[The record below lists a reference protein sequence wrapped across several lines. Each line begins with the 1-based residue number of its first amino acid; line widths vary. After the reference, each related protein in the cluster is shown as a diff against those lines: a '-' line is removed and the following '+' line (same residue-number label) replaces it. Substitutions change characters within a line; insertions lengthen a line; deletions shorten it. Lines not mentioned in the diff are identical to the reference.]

1 MADNLFEELPDEL
14 QAGIRELGWT
24 KPMPVQERVLPAMA
38 TGDDLIVQ
46 AQTGSGKTGAF
57 GIPLV
62 GMLDPDVNACQ
73 ALIMLPTRELAGQVA
88 KELEILGKAKG
99 IRCLPVYG
107 GVGYQQQIDAIEE
120 GAHVIVGT
128 PGRVLDHINNG
139 RLTFE
144 SLRALVLDEADE
156 MLSLGFW
163 PDMREINKHLPKG
176 RQSCLFSATIP
187 EKVRSL
193 SRFFLEDPKYV
204 SLNEDQV
211 APQQIEHFFM
221 VTTAQEKEKNLARI
235 LEYEDPES
243 AIIFCNTKDDVRF
256 VTAFL
261 QRRGFDA
268 DQISGDLTQVAREK
282 AMARIK
288 AGKLRFLVA
297 TDVAARGIDISD
309 LSHVIGYSSPD
320 SPDVYVHRIT
330 ERPVPTDKQIAGLIG
345 ERLAVKVEQE
355 IRALPER
362 ERQNLIERFRPIVE
376 TLTETEDGK
385 QDLAAICAFYLAEH
399 QPETTVSEPDLKANE
414 ERDRDSGRGRD
425 RKSGGGGG
433 GRKRRRPRRD

>member
-193 SRFFLEDPKYV
+193 SRFFLEDPKYA
-204 SLNEDQV
+204 SLQEDTRIPRV
-211 APQQIEHFFM
+211 RSSSATPR
-221 VTTAQEKEKNLARI
+221 TT
-235 LEYEDPES
+235 S
-243 AIIFCNTKDDVRF
+243 A
-256 VTAFL
+256 
-261 QRRGFDA
+261 
-268 DQISGDLTQVAREK
+268 
-282 AMARIK
+282 
-288 AGKLRFLVA
+288 
-297 TDVAARGIDISD
+297 
-309 LSHVIGYSSPD
+309 SSPPSCSAEGSTRIR
-320 SPDVYVHRIT
+320 SPAT
-330 ERPVPTDKQIAGLIG
+330 
-345 ERLAVKVEQE
+345 
-355 IRALPER
+355 
-362 ERQNLIERFRPIVE
+362 
-376 TLTETEDGK
+376 
-385 QDLAAICAFYLAEH
+385 
-399 QPETTVSEPDLKANE
+399 
-414 ERDRDSGRGRD
+414 
-425 RKSGGGGG
+425 
-433 GRKRRRPRRD
+433 